1 MDKFLIKRGPTTNCT
16 NIGGSSSGDAAA
28 TTRHNS
34 AVPQLVDLS
43 TLSRD
48 PAKRKR
54 MVDYHPNQHEEIR
67 RKYLLWGPH
76 QPRSFNFPYREIGK
90 NKKRRFNPKWFDQYA
105 NWLEYSE
112 KEDKAYCLC
121 CYLFRDSTKDN
132 HYGHDAFVT
141 EGFNSWNKTKR
152 FVTHIGDRNSFHN
165 KVVKSCEDL
174 LKLDQ
179 SIPAAL
185 HKKSQIEKMSIL
197 FD

>member
-1 MDKFLIKRGPTTNCT
+1 
-16 NIGGSSSGDAAA
+16 
-28 TTRHNS
+28 
-34 AVPQLVDLS
+34 VPQLVDLS
-43 TLSRD
+43 TLPRD
-48 PAKRKR
+48 PAKRKI
-54 MVDYHPNQHEEIR
+54 MVDYHPNQHEEVR

-76 QPRSFNFPYREIGK
+76 QARSLNFPYREIGK

-141 EGFNSWNKTKR
+141 EGFNSWNKTER

-165 KVVKSCEDL
+165 KAVKSCEDL

-179 SIPAAL
+179 SIPTTL
-185 HKKSQIEKMSIL
+185 HKKVRLKKMSIL